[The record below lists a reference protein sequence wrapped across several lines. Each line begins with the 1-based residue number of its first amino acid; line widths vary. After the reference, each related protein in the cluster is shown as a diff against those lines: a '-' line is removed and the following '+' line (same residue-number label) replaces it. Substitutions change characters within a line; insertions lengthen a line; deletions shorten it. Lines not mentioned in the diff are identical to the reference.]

1 MSRGTPTKKLGRP
14 SMSLRERA
22 GQPCLRSFR
31 HILFIYLFIHPFISR
46 WRTLLSVDDLV
57 EEVITTLD
65 AGKLLNNTYVIF
77 SSDNG
82 FHLGKGYFIH
92 ILICISVSARII
104 SFFNR
109 VFSLTWPAYMQIY
122 WNKRKRLHKKRVQLP
137 QDWFGTPTW
146 PPFHC
151 FGAPIWPP

>member
-1 MSRGTPTKKLGRP
+1 MS
-14 SMSLRERA
+14 
-22 GQPCLRSFR
+22 
-31 HILFIYLFIHPFISR
+31 IHPFISR

-104 SFFNR
+104 SFFNS
-109 VFSLTWPAYMQIY
+109 VFTHVASIY
-122 WNKRKRLHKKRVQLP
+122 ANLLEKKKA
-137 QDWFGTPTW
+137 F
-146 PPFHC
+146 
-151 FGAPIWPP
+151 A

>member
-1 MSRGTPTKKLGRP
+1 M
-14 SMSLRERA
+14 
-22 GQPCLRSFR
+22 
-31 HILFIYLFIHPFISR
+31 FIHPFISR

-122 WNKRKRLHKKRVQLP
+122 WKKRKRLHKKRVQLLEDYIDLGH
-137 QDWFGTPTW
+137 QHGRRFIVLGHQYGRRDVT
-146 PPFHC
+146 
-151 FGAPIWPP
+151 